1 MAPKRKSVTATAA
14 EALTPKAAAKKLVF
28 DLEQKDT
35 PLL

>member
-1 MAPKRKSVTATAA
+1 MAPKRKSVTATAK
-14 EALTPKAAAKKLVF
+14 ALTPKAAAKKLVF